1 MPPTIRAAPYARG
14 TMTGT
19 ARLEMSTTVPAK
31 RCMCAMLRCPMV
43 VHVARIIADPST
55 NIDNPL
61 RIMQAIITKYQ
72 MMYLYKQ
79 IGDIIKNARPIIRGQ
94 ARIPRECHYYQIVMY
109 HAWALSFLHQYSG
122 W

>member
-1 MPPTIRAAPYARG
+1 MPPTIRATPYARG
-14 TMTGT
+14 TMMGN
-19 ARLEMSTTVPAK
+19 ARLVMSTTVPAK

-43 VHVARIIADPST
+43 VHVARIIAELNT

-61 RIMQAIITKYQ
+61 MIMQVIIERRQ